1 MYKIYVTRKIPEAGI
16 LMLKEKGYEVNVSTK
31 GAPLTKGELVT
42 ALKEKP
48 YDAVLSLLTDSIDK
62 DAFDAA
68 SSAKIFANLAVGVN
82 NVDLKEAKAR
92 GVIVSSTPGVL
103 TNTVAEHTF
112 ALLISLAC
120 RIVEGDRFLR
130 AGKYI
135 GWDPLLFLGTD
146 LQGKTLGI
154 LGAGRIGES
163 VASKAAFGFGMKII
177 YYDVRQNETMEK
189 KLGATFKATAEEVL
203 KDADFISI
211 HVPLLPSTHHL
222 MNADRLRMM
231 KKTAYLIN
239 TSRGPVI
246 DEAALVDALKNNV
259 IAGAAIDVFENEPN
273 LAPGLAELENVIIT
287 PHIASA
293 TVKTR
298 DKMAE
303 LAAANIIEV
312 LEGRKAPNAVK
323 EN

>member
-1 MYKIYVTRKIPEAGI
+1 
-16 LMLKEKGYEVNVSTK
+16 VSTK